1 MPTTLELC
9 MSNSAEPDSADE
21 TRDIVVRR
29 RRCLEQCGICRE
41 QPFAVVDGQVIREQE
56 LPPTLSGGDENEE

>member
-9 MSNSAEPDSADE
+9 MSNSAEADSANE
-21 TRDIVVRR
+21 NRDIVVQR

-41 QPFAVVDGQVIREQE
+41 QPFAVVDGRVIRERE
-56 LPPTLSGGDENEE
+56 LLSTLSGDDENEE